1 MLATSKISMNEK
13 HKSVSRLEIQ
23 RAALQALQELAQ
35 REVRIRSLKLSKPLH
50 NDRRWGGNNFI
61 DLTGM
66 RFGRWTVLALDPERR
81 GKDPKW
87 RCVLPRACSE
97 PNPDDWPWTRI

>member
-66 RFGRWTVLALDPERR
+66 RFGRWTVLALDP
-81 GKDPKW
+81 G
-87 RCVLPRACSE
+87 A
-97 PNPDDWPWTRI
+97 